1 MQPVDFRRRRRGQAL
16 LEYSALSWVLVV
28 GLVLGCTV
36 RFIPGPRGQTNLISL
51 FLTAFQIYLDS
62 LFTILGSAVP

>member
-1 MQPVDFRRRRRGQAL
+1 MNLAAGKRARRGQVL

-36 RFIPGPRGQTNLISL
+36 RFIPGPRGQTNVVSL
-51 FLTAFQIYLDS
+51 FLSALQTYFDS
-62 LFTILGSAVP
+62 LFAILGSPLP

>member
-1 MQPVDFRRRRRGQAL
+1 MQRADRKRARRGQAL

-51 FLTAFQIYLDS
+51 FLIALQIYFDS
-62 LFTILGSAVP
+62 LFAILGSALP

>member
-1 MQPVDFRRRRRGQAL
+1 
-16 LEYSALSWVLVV
+16 LVV

-62 LFTILGSAVP
+62 VFAILGSALP

>member
-1 MQPVDFRRRRRGQAL
+1 MNLVARNRAQRGQAL

-36 RFIPGPRGQTNLISL
+36 RFIPGPRGQTNVVSL
-51 FLTAFQIYLDS
+51 FLSALQIYFDS
-62 LFTILGSAVP
+62 LFAVLGSPLP